1 MMPDPPATVTCPYG
15 HSFPSSQLSVRGGQY
30 VCPVCDGAQWAS
42 PRPGRVWS
50 RRLLQPPMVLLAIA
64 VLLEVGLQITS
75 IGLGAAYADQ
85 NLTGSGWLIV
95 NGILS
100 LVGTA
105 AVLVGVIAIVPPL
118 KAASWT
124 RRRLFVPLMVV
135 GIGLVVTGVG
145 GLFGIGLN
153 VALLNASAPGANWQM
168 AGELLDALSTLALGG
183 VAIWIALVIRA
194 AADQPAAAEEQLPS
208 TT

>member
-15 HSFPSSQLSVRGGQY
+15 HSFPSGQLSVRGGQY

-50 RRLLQPPMVLLAIA
+50 RRLLQPPMVLLALG

-95 NGILS
+95 NGVLS

-105 AVLVGVIAIVPPL
+105 AVLIGVLAIIPPL
-118 KAASWT
+118 KVAGWT
-124 RRRLFVPLMVV
+124 RRRLVVPLLVV
-135 GIGLVVTGVG
+135 GIGLVVTGIG

-153 VALLNASAPGANWQM
+153 VALLDASAPGATWQM
-168 AGELLDALSTLALGG
+168 AGEILDALSTIVLGG
-183 VAIWIALVIRA
+183 VAVWIALAIRA
-194 AADQPAAAEEQLPS
+194 AGDPPIASEEQLPS
-208 TT
+208 TA